1 LANAPRETWRPSA
14 IGLAVGGLIGLL
26 GHELDLRV
34 FLSYWRDELALVVA
48 AAIVGALLWRTRLK
62 PLLTA
67 VAALLALVWMAAAF
81 SPLCAW
87 LGRDLVRRDPL
98 ASADAVFVLS
108 SNVQSDGDL
117 TSASMSRLLHGLELL
132 AQGQAPRLVLSEL
145 PPPIPP
151 YAAPAKELIRQLE
164 IEGEVLVVGPVR
176 NTRDEA
182 VAVARLF
189 RERGWRKLLLV
200 TSPSHS
206 RRASAAF
213 EREGLEV
220 VSSPCMEVR
229 FDLERLDTPRDRLA
243 AFPNLMHERIGL
255 WIYERRGWITTP

>member
-1 LANAPRETWRPSA
+1 M
-14 IGLAVGGLIGLL
+14 GGLIGLL

-34 FLSYWRDELALVVA
+34 FISYWKDELILVVA
-48 AAIVGALLWRTRLK
+48 AALAGALLWRTRLK
-62 PLLTA
+62 PLL
-67 VAALLALVWMAAAF
+67 AAAAGLLAVVWMAAAF

-87 LGRDLVRRDPL
+87 LSRDLVRRDPPV
-98 ASADAVFVLS
+98 AADAIFVLS
-108 SNVQSDGDL
+108 SSLQNDGDL
-117 TSASMSRLLHGLELL
+117 TSSSMSRLLHGLALL
-132 AQGQAPRLVLSEL
+132 AQGQAPRLVLSNL

-151 YAAPAKELIRQLE
+151 YDVPAKGLLQQLE
-164 IEGEVLVVGPVR
+164 VEGELLVVGPVR
-176 NTRDEA
+176 STRDEA

-213 EREGLEV
+213 EHEGLEI

-229 FDLERLDTPRDRLA
+229 FDLERLDTPRDRLN

-255 WIYERRGWITTP
+255 WIYRRRGWID